1 MQTKLTLGYLGFL
14 PFAAL
19 TILPWIVGE
28 GYEKISFQLLV
39 AYGGIIISFLSGI
52 IWGINNAT
60 QKNLIISI
68 VFSLLGFGAILLAW
82 INLIF
87 AMSLLFFLFYVFYLF
102 ESKTNPQF
110 SDANYIKLRKNLTSG
125 VCGCYM
131 FSIVILIY

>member
-19 TILPWIVGE
+19 TILPCILGE

-52 IWGINNAT
+52 IWGVNTST
-60 QKNLIISI
+60 QKNLTISI

-82 INLIF
+82 INLIY

>member
-19 TILPWIVGE
+19 TILPWILGKD
-28 GYEKISFQLLV
+28 YEKISFQLLV

-52 IWGINNAT
+52 IWGINTST
-60 QKNLIISI
+60 QKNLTISI

-82 INLIF
+82 INLIY
-87 AMSLLFFLFYVFYLF
+87 AMSLLFFLFYFFYLF

>member
-19 TILPWIVGE
+19 TILPWILGE
-28 GYEKISFQLLV
+28 SYEKISFQLLV
-39 AYGGIIISFLSGI
+39 IYGGIIISFLSGI
-52 IWGINNAT
+52 IWGINTAN
-60 QKNLIISI
+60 QKNLTISI
-68 VFSLLGFGAILLAW
+68 IFSLLGFGAILMAW

-87 AMSLLFFLFYVFYLF
+87 AMSLLFFLFYLFYLF

-110 SDANYIKLRKNLTSG
+110 SDFDYSKLRKNLTSG

>member
-19 TILPWIVGE
+19 TILPWILGKD
-28 GYEKISFQLLV
+28 YEKISFQLLV

-52 IWGINNAT
+52 IWGVNTST
-60 QKNLIISI
+60 QKNLTISI

-82 INLIF
+82 INLIY
-87 AMSLLFFLFYVFYLF
+87 AMSLLFFLFYFFYLF

-110 SDANYIKLRKNLTSG
+110 SDANYMNRRKNLTSG

>member
-19 TILPWIVGE
+19 TILPWILGKD
-28 GYEKISFQLLV
+28 YEKISFQLLV

-52 IWGINNAT
+52 IWGINTST
-60 QKNLIISI
+60 QKNLTISI
-68 VFSLLGFGAILLAW
+68 VFSILGFGAILLAW
-82 INLIF
+82 INLIY
-87 AMSLLFFLFYVFYLF
+87 AMSLLFFLFYFFYLF

-110 SDANYIKLRKNLTSG
+110 SDANYMKLRKNLTSG

>member
-19 TILPWIVGE
+19 TILPWILGE

-39 AYGGIIISFLSGI
+39 TYGGIIISFLSGI
-52 IWGINNAT
+52 IWGINTST
-60 QKNLIISI
+60 QKNLTISI

>member
-19 TILPWIVGE
+19 TILPWILGE
-28 GYEKISFQLLV
+28 GYEKVSFQLLV

-52 IWGINNAT
+52 IWGINTAT

-110 SDANYIKLRKNLTSG
+110 LDANYIKLRKNLTSG

>member
-19 TILPWIVGE
+19 TILPWILGKD
-28 GYEKISFQLLV
+28 YEKISFQLLV

-52 IWGINNAT
+52 IWGVNTST
-60 QKNLIISI
+60 QKNLTISI

-82 INLIF
+82 INLIY
-87 AMSLLFFLFYVFYLF
+87 AMSLLFFLFYAFYLF

-110 SDANYIKLRKNLTSG
+110 SDANYMKLRKNLTSG

>member
-1 MQTKLTLGYLGFL
+1 MQTKITLGYLGFL
-14 PFAAL
+14 PFATL
-19 TILPWIVGE
+19 TILPWILGE
-28 GYEKISFQLLV
+28 SFEEISFQWLV
-39 AYGGIIISFLSGI
+39 VYGGIIISFLSGI
-52 IWGINNAT
+52 IWGIDSTN
-60 QKNLIISI
+60 QKNLVLAI

-82 INLIF
+82 INLIY

-110 SDANYIKLRKNLTSG
+110 SDTNYMKLRKNLTSG

>member
-19 TILPWIVGE
+19 TILPWILGKD
-28 GYEKISFQLLV
+28 YEKISFQLLV

-52 IWGINNAT
+52 IWGINTST
-60 QKNLIISI
+60 QKNLTISI

-82 INLIF
+82 INLIY

>member
-19 TILPWIVGE
+19 TILPWILGKD
-28 GYEKISFQLLV
+28 YEKISFQLLV

-52 IWGINNAT
+52 IWGINTAT

>member
-19 TILPWIVGE
+19 TILPWILGKD
-28 GYEKISFQLLV
+28 YEKISFQLLV

-52 IWGINNAT
+52 IWGVNTST
-60 QKNLIISI
+60 QKNLTISI

-82 INLIF
+82 INLIY

>member
-19 TILPWIVGE
+19 TILPWILGKD
-28 GYEKISFQLLV
+28 YEKISFQLLV

-52 IWGINNAT
+52 IWGVNTST
-60 QKNLIISI
+60 QKNLTISI

-82 INLIF
+82 INLIY
-87 AMSLLFFLFYVFYLF
+87 AMSLLFFLFYAFYLF

-110 SDANYIKLRKNLTSG
+110 SDTNYMKLRKNLTSG

>member
-52 IWGINNAT
+52 IWGINTST
-60 QKNLIISI
+60 QKNLTISI
-68 VFSLLGFGAILLAW
+68 IFSLLGFGAILLAW
-82 INLIF
+82 INLIY

>member
-19 TILPWIVGE
+19 TILPWILGE

-52 IWGINNAT
+52 IWGINTAT

-110 SDANYIKLRKNLTSG
+110 LDANYIKLRKNLTSG